1 MAKSRVRVLFYIRE
15 KKINVYEYKNGKF
28 ESIQDCGEDEI
39 EYSGNFM
46 NWFKGAIAYL
56 KEMQELDYLVITDNS
71 VDLDFSDFDI
81 VNESFWNK
89 EKIREFNTSK
99 LSNQGLILRNVVN
112 REYYRFNVGRNPLEY
127 TVIFCDK
134 NVNRNLQ
141 EKKEVKKGQG
151 VKLPKKESK
160 PNLACRLQADKNIKL
175 KKEEE
180 QPKKQKVELNE
191 EVATTQDVVLNK
203 EINITEYY
211 KRKLKEEEEERNKM
225 KSKF

>member
-39 EYSGNFM
+39 EYSENFM

-56 KEMQELDYLVITDNS
+56 KGMQELDYLVITDNS
-71 VDLDFSDFDI
+71 VDLNFSDFDI

-99 LSNQGLILRNVVN
+99 LSNQGLILKNVAN

-141 EKKEVKKGQG
+141 EKKEDKKGKG
-151 VKLPKKESK
+151 VKLPKKENK
-160 PNLACRLQADKNIKL
+160 PNLACKLQVDKNINL
-175 KKEEE
+175 KKVEE
-180 QPKKQKVELNE
+180 QPKKQTSVLNE
-191 EVATTQDVVLNK
+191 EVAATQDVALDK

-211 KRKLKEEEEERNKM
+211 KKKLKEEEEERNKM

>member
-39 EYSGNFM
+39 EYSENFM

-56 KEMQELDYLVITDNS
+56 KGMQELDYLVITDNS
-71 VDLDFSDFDI
+71 VDLNFSDFDI

-99 LSNQGLILRNVVN
+99 LSNQGLILKNVAN
-112 REYYRFNVGRNPLEY
+112 REYYRFNVGRNTLEY

-134 NVNRNLQ
+134 NVNRNFQ
-141 EKKEVKKGQG
+141 EKKEDKKGKG
-151 VKLPKKESK
+151 VKLPKKENK
-160 PNLACRLQADKNIKL
+160 PNLACKLQEEKNDKL
-175 KKEEE
+175 KKVEE
-180 QPKKQKVELNE
+180 QPKKQTPVLNE
-191 EVATTQDVVLNK
+191 EVAATQDVALDK

-211 KRKLKEEEEERNKM
+211 KKKLKEEEEERNKM

>member
-1 MAKSRVRVLFYIRE
+1 MAKSRVRVLFYVRE

-39 EYSGNFM
+39 EYSDNFM
-46 NWFKGAIAYL
+46 NWFKCAIAYL
-56 KEMQELDYLVITDNS
+56 KEMQELDYLIITDNS
-71 VDLDFSDFDI
+71 VELDFSDFDI
-81 VNESFWNK
+81 ANESFWNK
-89 EKIREFNTSK
+89 EKIREFHTSK
-99 LSNQGLILRNVVN
+99 LSNQGLILRNVAN

-141 EKKEVKKGQG
+141 EKKEDKKGQG
-151 VKLPKKESK
+151 VKLPKKENK
-160 PNLACRLQADKNIKL
+160 PNLACKLEEEKNDKL
-175 KKEEE
+175 KKVEE
-180 QPKKQKVELNE
+180 QPKKQTSVLNE
-191 EVATTQDVVLNK
+191 EVAATQDVALDK

-211 KRKLKEEEEERNKM
+211 KKKLKEEEEERNKM